1 MSQIHPMPIPQQEQ
15 VNRPGR
21 ADRPG
26 RAGWQEAETARLF
39 SAVQEANAAGAPLR
53 SVFES
58 LSGDLGRKPNSI
70 RNYYYACLRQQPD
83 STPRS
88 PAFQPFTPEET
99 HELLRQV
106 LMARGKG
113 VSVRACV
120 MALAEGNQSRM
131 LRYQNKYR
139 TILKTRP
146 ELIAQVCEE
155 LRREGL
161 PCPEVAVSAP
171 RTADRADAAFCDPE
185 DAAAAR
191 LMAQPCVHHML
202 EGIKELLRRAARA
215 ESAATPDET
224 LREKCSEL
232 QRKADRQQVQF
243 DLQRIAWEKDYNDCA
258 AHLQATVAHLR
269 EYVAHDADS
278 PLLGDAVIALEN
290 AAGFLERQQQMMMH

>member
-1 MSQIHPMPIPQQEQ
+1 MTQPNMKPRH
-15 VNRPGR
+15 
-21 ADRPG
+21 AG

-39 SAVQEANAAGAPLR
+39 TAVKEASAAGAPLR

-58 LSGDLGRKPNSI
+58 LSDDLGPNSI

-83 STPRS
+83 AESRT

-113 VSVRACV
+113 MSVRACV
-120 MALAEGNQSRM
+120 MSLSGGSHSRM

-155 LRREGL
+155 LKQEGL
-161 PCPEVAVSAP
+161 PCPDATPAPAV
-171 RTADRADAAFCDPE
+171 RLDHADAAFCDPE
-185 DAAAAR
+185 DTAAAR

-202 EGIKELLRRAARA
+202 EGLKELLRRAARA
-215 ESAATPDET
+215 EAIETPSEALT
-224 LREKCSEL
+224 AKCADL
-232 QRKADRQQVQF
+232 QRTVDRQQVQF
-243 DLQRIAWEKDYNDCA
+243 DLQRIAWEKDFDDCA
-258 AHLQATVAHLR
+258 EHLRSVMNSLR
-269 EYVAHDADS
+269 EYVAHDPDS
-278 PLLGDAVIALEN
+278 DQLSDALTALQSAE
-290 AAGFLERQQQMMMH
+290 GFLDRQRHMVQ

>member
-1 MSQIHPMPIPQQEQ
+1 MSQANVKTRH
-15 VNRPGR
+15 
-21 ADRPG
+21 AG

-39 SAVQEANAAGAPLR
+39 TAVKEANASGAPLR

-58 LSGDLGRKPNSI
+58 LSDDLGRKPNSI
-70 RNYYYACLRQQPD
+70 RNYYYACLRQQPE
-83 STPRS
+83 SAVRT

-113 VSVRACV
+113 MSVRACV
-120 MALAEGNQSRM
+120 MQLSGGSHSRM

-155 LRREGL
+155 LKQEGL
-161 PCPEVAVSAP
+161 PCPDVTPEPTV
-171 RTADRADAAFCDPE
+171 RLDHADAAFCDPE

-202 EGIKELLRRAARA
+202 EGLKELLRRAARA
-215 ESAATPDET
+215 EAIATPDEALT
-224 LREKCSEL
+224 AKCTDL
-232 QRKADRQQVQF
+232 QRTVDRQQVNF
-243 DLQRIAWEKDYNDCA
+243 DLQRIAWEKDFDDCT
-258 AHLQATVAHLR
+258 AHLRTVMNALR
-269 EYVAHDADS
+269 EYVAHDVDSEQLAD
-278 PLLGDAVIALEN
+278 ALTALQN
-290 AAGFLERQQQMMMH
+290 AEGFLDRQKQMVQ

>member
-1 MSQIHPMPIPQQEQ
+1 MSQATQIKARH
-15 VNRPGR
+15 
-21 ADRPG
+21 AG

-39 SAVQEANAAGAPLR
+39 TAVKEANASGAPLR

-70 RNYYYACLRQQPD
+70 RNYYYACLRQQSED
-83 STPRS
+83 VHT

-106 LMARGKG
+106 LMARGQG
-113 VSVRACV
+113 MSVRACV
-120 MALAEGNQSRM
+120 MALSEGSHSRM

-155 LRREGL
+155 LKQEGL
-161 PCPEVAVSAP
+161 PCPDVTPVPTP
-171 RTADRADAAFCDPE
+171 RLDHADAAFCDPE

-202 EGIKELLRRAARA
+202 EGLKELLRRAARA
-215 ESAATPDET
+215 EAIQTPDEAIQA
-224 LREKCSEL
+224 KCADL
-232 QRKADRQQVQF
+232 QRSLDRQQVSF
-243 DLQRIAWEKDYNDCA
+243 DLQRIAWEKDFNDCA
-258 AHLQATVAHLR
+258 DLLRRAMDLLAAWQDDSAQALCQEA
-269 EYVAHDADS
+269 EA
-278 PLLGDAVIALEN
+278 
-290 AAGFLERQQQMMMH
+290 FLDRQLH

>member
-1 MSQIHPMPIPQQEQ
+1 MSQ
-15 VNRPGR
+15 VNTMKPRQAGQ
-21 ADRPG
+21 ADHPG

-39 SAVQEANAAGAPLR
+39 TAVREANAAGAPLR

-83 STPRS
+83 AAPRS
-88 PAFQPFTPEET
+88 PAFRPFTPEET

-106 LMARGKG
+106 LMARGQG
-113 VSVRACV
+113 MSVRACV
-120 MALAEGNQSRM
+120 MKLSEGSHSRM

-155 LRREGL
+155 LQQEGL
-161 PCPEVAVSAP
+161 PCPEITPVSAP
-171 RTADRADAAFCDPE
+171 RLDHADAAFCDPE

-202 EGIKELLRRAARA
+202 EGLKELLRRAAKA
-215 ESAATPDET
+215 EAIQSPDKAMQD
-224 LREKCSEL
+224 KCSEL
-232 QRKADRQQVQF
+232 QRTVDRQQVQF
-243 DLQRIAWEKDYNDCA
+243 DLQRIAWEKDFDDCA
-258 AHLQATVAHLR
+258 EHLRAVMSALR
-269 EYVAHDADS
+269 EYIARDADS
-278 PLLGDAVIALEN
+278 EQLSDALVSLQN
-290 AAGFLERQQQMMMH
+290 AEGFLERQKQMMQ